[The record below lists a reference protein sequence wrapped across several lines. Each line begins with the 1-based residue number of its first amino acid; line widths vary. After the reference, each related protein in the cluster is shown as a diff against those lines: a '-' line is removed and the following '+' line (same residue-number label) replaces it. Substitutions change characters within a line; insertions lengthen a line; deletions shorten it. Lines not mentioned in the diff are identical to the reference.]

1 MARSSETFGKKE
13 KEKKKQQKKKEK
25 LARKEARQ
33 KESSGGGLENML
45 AYVDENGVIR
55 DTPPDPTEK
64 KTKIKAESIE
74 IGVPRRE
81 KEEFDPTITG
91 TVSFFD
97 ESKGYG
103 FIKDDSGENYFVHI
117 RNAYANI
124 SQHDKVV
131 FEKEKGPKGWVAVK
145 VTHKQG

>member
-13 KEKKKQQKKKEK
+13 KEKKKQHKKKEK

-33 KESSGGGLENML
+33 KEATGGGLENMM

-64 KTKIKAESIE
+64 KKVIKAESIE
-74 IGVPRRE
+74 IGIPKRE

-91 TVSFFD
+91 VVSFFD
-97 ESKGYG
+97 DSKGFG
-103 FIKDDSGENYFVHI
+103 FIKDDDGENYFVHVK
-117 RNAYANI
+117 NAYESIA
-124 SQHDKVV
+124 QHDKVS
-131 FEKEKGPKGWVAVK
+131 FEKEKGPKGWVAVR
-145 VTHKQG
+145 VTHKQ